1 MSLTPGGLASALGPH
16 AGTLEHL
23 LLGDCFRTAANA
35 HACGNAQDSWA
46 ARQASGGGCPSA
58 PSNKK
63 LRRLPVPEPGDE
75 REGELSPLEALML
88 RCQMLRS
95 LR

>member
-1 MSLTPGGLASALGPH
+1 MSLTPGGMASALGPH

-23 LLGDCFRTAANA
+23 LLDDCFRTATNA
-35 HACGNAQDSWA
+35 HACGDAQDSWA
-46 ARQASGGGCPSA
+46 ARQASGGGRPGA
-58 PSNKK
+58 PSIRK
-63 LRRLPVPEPGDE
+63 LRRLPIPKPGDE
-75 REGELSPLEALML
+75 RTGELAPLEALVL

>member
-1 MSLTPGGLASALGPH
+1 MLGRSSTCSWTTASAQLQTPTPAATPRA
-16 AGTLEHL
+16 AGLRARLAVAAALAL
-23 LLGDCFRTAANA
+23 L
-35 HACGNAQDSWA
+35 Q
-46 ARQASGGGCPSA
+46 
-58 PSNKK
+58 NKK

-75 REGELSPLEALML
+75 RAGELAPLEALVL